1 MKFIRLLTIKLL
13 LLAPLASSSV
23 SAAPD
28 KLFIDLV
35 NYSAS
40 IDGYSSLCVQN
51 YDDDRELNSL
61 FNLLRDLKEK
71 YLLFTDDDYNM
82 LRSTYIKTK
91 SATITQL
98 MKLKLNV
105 QKNNCSNYLKI
116 FERFDRKKQKN
127 LEDLERMISAYE

>member
-1 MKFIRLLTIKLL
+1 MKFIRLLTIKFV

-28 KLFIDLV
+28 KVFIDLI

-40 IDGYSSLCVQN
+40 IDGYSSLCVQD
-51 YDDDRELNSL
+51 YDDDRELESL
-61 FNLLRDLKEK
+61 FSLLRELKEK
-71 YLLFTDDDYNM
+71 YLLFTDDDYDM
-82 LRSTYIKTK
+82 LKSTYMKTK

-105 QKNNCSNYLKI
+105 QKSNCSNYLKI
-116 FERFDRKKQKN
+116 FERFDRKKQKS
-127 LEDLERMISAYE
+127 LEDLERMISAY